1 MKRRF
6 KSANKRLPKTL
17 TSSIGAFTQP
27 QVLNDDR
34 FDLSNAKKAR
44 SPDNKADPLPNV
56 GRVALSK
63 KYQTACNPRSDMPK
77 TSEYAFFKKLKKDIG
92 HSNSDL
98 LHRGSN
104 LSKITQPSNCISDRP
119 RTYNVPQCPD
129 KDLKIPI
136 QVEKEYQTNECQSF
150 SPVDG
155 VIGISKE
162 AKLKSFSLPTAVTP
176 VDSNLRLSPL
186 AGPSNNLGSQ
196 NSGNGI
202 FAAKRQK
209 LCERANKLFLDVEK
223 LNSESR
229 LFHGRKED
237 EDLWDSQFRKGKNA
251 SASSLAYAK
260 PDHAKTRPH
269 SRHIEDVTV
278 PEYKMS
284 QRDCCPSN
292 FFGRPKKRVPL
303 ELDNF
308 TSAVNLIDYD
318 LETGLHYKVLDNSQI
333 SNNKITIS
341 LWDQSDSLP
350 SLSFDRH
357 GLADHFLP
365 DRLHSANIPVSRG
378 AQNLFL
384 DWDFN
389 EEKNDP
395 VLAITTIGGNKLCS
409 PIATSRH
416 IDYQQST
423 EKTLDALALCSSSLF
438 ANSGYSDAL
447 PYFCSTKFQQKLF
460 PTDVCSMDFGTI
472 LEHEEYE
479 VARMDQFDLPLL
491 CNSEQDPLEGRNPEN
506 QFEIGNEIVPYLSHH
521 EKNHCDSDAFLPM
534 ALDTF
539 GWKFFSAT
547 SSPLQRGLSTYHAL
561 RLPHREDAIG
571 LTQEE
576 IKNSLY
582 GSNPRDI
589 APQSVEQALNSDVWF
604 SCNSEVACDK
614 ASGGSLLLDNAS
626 WITSVEEISPDH
638 SDEWIYI

>member
-6 KSANKRLPKTL
+6 KSATKRLPKTL

-34 FDLSNAKKAR
+34 SDLSNAKKAR

-119 RTYNVPQCPD
+119 RTYNVLKCPD

-150 SPVDG
+150 SLVDG
-155 VIGISKE
+155 VI
-162 AKLKSFSLPTAVTP
+162 
-176 VDSNLRLSPL
+176 
-186 AGPSNNLGSQ
+186 GSQ

-223 LNSESR
+223 LNSERFDLVSALLSR
-229 LFHGRKED
+229 LFPGRKED
-237 EDLWDSQFRKGKNA
+237 EDLWDSQFRKGENA
-251 SASSLAYAK
+251 STSSLAYAK

-292 FFGRPKKRVPL
+292 FFGRPKERVPL

-318 LETGLHYKVLDNSQI
+318 LETGLHYKVVDNSQI

-521 EKNHCDSDAFLPM
+521 GKNHCDSDAL
-534 ALDTF
+534 
-539 GWKFFSAT
+539 FSAT

-604 SCNSEVACDK
+604 CCNSEVACDK

>member
-6 KSANKRLPKTL
+6 KSATKRLPKTL

-34 FDLSNAKKAR
+34 SDLSNAKKAR

-119 RTYNVPQCPD
+119 RTYNVLKCPD

-150 SPVDG
+150 SLVDG
-155 VIGISKE
+155 VI
-162 AKLKSFSLPTAVTP
+162 
-176 VDSNLRLSPL
+176 
-186 AGPSNNLGSQ
+186 GSQ

-223 LNSESR
+223 LNSERSTRFDLVSALLSR
-229 LFHGRKED
+229 LFPGRKED
-237 EDLWDSQFRKGKNA
+237 EDLWDSQFRKGENA
-251 SASSLAYAK
+251 STSSLAYAK

-292 FFGRPKKRVPL
+292 FFGRPKERVPL

-318 LETGLHYKVLDNSQI
+318 LETGLHYKVVDNSQI

-521 EKNHCDSDAFLPM
+521 GKNHCDSDAL
-534 ALDTF
+534 
-539 GWKFFSAT
+539 FSAT

-604 SCNSEVACDK
+604 CCNSEVACDK